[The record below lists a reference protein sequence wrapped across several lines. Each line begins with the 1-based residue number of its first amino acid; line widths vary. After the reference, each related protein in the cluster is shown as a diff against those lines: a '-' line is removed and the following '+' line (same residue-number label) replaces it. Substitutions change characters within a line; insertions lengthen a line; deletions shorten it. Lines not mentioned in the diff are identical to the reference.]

1 MACFIKEADLY
12 HNSDTIKFMR
22 SPKESHDTLT
32 LTLPHPKGDLLR
44 AQMALTHQAKNLY
57 NTGLFLI
64 RQVLTAY
71 EYDKELETSSRKS
84 ELQPIQKDVIDCFN
98 SQVAKINEK
107 RINKHP
113 AQVKKAQGLGK
124 AAPELKL
131 VASMNQVVSNPASI
145 VLNPTVLDNAAR
157 EWGSRAEGGN
167 VYRRLPGV
175 MAQQVIKKLGENFS
189 SYFQSLSRF
198 NKSSQD
204 MTGRPCLPG
213 YLGKNERFVL
223 EIPLANVHTYFPSI
237 VKKSIP
243 ENYAETS
250 LLSDEAKQ
258 AFGEYDVEAA
268 IATACK
274 KRRFKDFSPQCVRV
288 IPMNK
293 GVKMEVVIR
302 VANAYP
308 EQSFLAKLFKS
319 HGSALAEIKTN
330 KARESWLLDYLRSLP
345 KDKIP
350 RIASMDLGVN
360 NLVTVAYGTGDKA
373 AVHDGGRFEDAI
385 KVFTD
390 KIAVRISNITPARAK
405 ELQRKKDAL
414 QNEGK
419 RLDMPE
425 YIELN
430 TILKEL
436 YADPEYRTLV
446 AKKERWIKDYLHKT
460 SKALVQQ
467 ARERKIEVIVIG
479 RNKGWKTDANM
490 GAVQNRRFCQTAH
503 ATLITLIAYKAQ
515 QQGIAVVTTEE
526 SYTSKTSFV
535 NGDELR
541 VFGEKDNEDNSNSMT
556 EDAASLVPAAHSSG
570 RSKPTGTRSSD
581 NRNMFVHKNR
591 TDRFRVVHAD
601 VNGAFNIIRKVFK
614 SFKYHLGLTLKYTI
628 YRLSPRLGC
637 VSVQILGFREVGDF
651 SHSAKSL

>member
-1 MACFIKEADLY
+1 
-12 HNSDTIKFMR
+12 MR
-22 SPKESHDTLT
+22 SPNESHDTLT
-32 LTLPHPKGDLLR
+32 LTLPHPKGELLI

-71 EYDKELETSSRKS
+71 VYDKELETSSLKS
-84 ELQPIQKDVIDCFN
+84 ELQPIQRDVIDCFN
-98 SQVAKINEK
+98 SQIIKINEK
-107 RINKHP
+107 RIAKHP
-113 AQVKKAQGLGK
+113 AQVQKAQGLGK
-124 AAPELKL
+124 AASKIKL
-131 VASMNQVVSNPASI
+131 VALLNSVVSNPASI

-157 EWGSRAEGGN
+157 EWGHE

-175 MAQQVIKKLGENFS
+175 MAQQVLKKLSENFS

-198 NKSSQD
+198 NKNNQD
-204 MTGRPCLPG
+204 MTGRPRLPG

-223 EIPLANVHTYFPSI
+223 EIPVANIHTFFPTI
-237 VKKSIP
+237 VKKAIP
-243 ENYAETS
+243 KDYLES
-250 LLSDEAKQ
+250 VFLSDEAKQ
-258 AFGEYDVEAA
+258 AFGQYDVEAA

-274 KRRFKDFSPQCVRV
+274 KRGFKDFSPQCVRI
-288 IPMNK
+288 IPTNK
-293 GVKMEVVIR
+293 AVKMEVVVR

-308 EQSFLAKLFKS
+308 EQSFLSKLVKS
-319 HGSALAEIKTN
+319 HGNTLAELKTN
-330 KARESWLLDYLRSLP
+330 KARESWLLDYLRAIPTHL
-345 KDKIP
+345 IP
-350 RIASMDLGVN
+350 RIASMDMGVN
-360 NLVTVAYGTGDKA
+360 NLVTVAYSTGHKA

-385 KVFTD
+385 KVFSD
-390 KIAVRISNITPARAK
+390 NIAVRISSITPERAK
-405 ELQRKKDAL
+405 ELQGKKDTL
-414 QNEGK
+414 QKEGK
-419 RLDMPE
+419 RLDLPE
-425 YIELN
+425 HIELN
-430 TILKEL
+430 TILKEI

-460 SKALVQQ
+460 SHALVQQ
-467 ARERKIEVIVIG
+467 ALERKTDVIVIG
-479 RNKGWKTDANM
+479 RNKGWKQDANM
-490 GAVQNRRFCQTAH
+490 GTVQNRRFCQTAH
-503 ATLITLIAYKAQ
+503 ATLITLITYKAQ

-541 VFGEKDNEDNSNSMT
+541 VFGENDNEDNSNSMT
-556 EDAASLVPAAHSSG
+556 ENETSLTSTAQNSG
-570 RSKPTGTRSSD
+570 RLKTTGKRSSD

-637 VSVQILGFREVGDF
+637 VPVQI
-651 SHSAKSL
+651 